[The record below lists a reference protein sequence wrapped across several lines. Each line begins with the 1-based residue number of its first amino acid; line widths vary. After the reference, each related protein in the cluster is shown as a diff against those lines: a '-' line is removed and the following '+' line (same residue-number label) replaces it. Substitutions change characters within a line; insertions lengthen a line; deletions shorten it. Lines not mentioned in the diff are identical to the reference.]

1 MCATPYGENADVLH
15 SDARV
20 EVMKQYPVMVAAGNL
35 FSGGMELAD
44 KVKEYVHKGGTFIVT
59 AENAAR
65 IWPEWKIG
73 KSRTVPAGGIVR
85 IGENELVERGNF
97 ELYRASLPDEAH
109 VLAMIGGEPV
119 ALTFPLGRGKL
130 YFRLQL
136 MA

>member
-65 IWPEWKIG
+65 IWHSLSLQDP
-73 KSRTVPAGGIVR
+73 RPLQTIVQ
-85 IGENELVERGNF
+85 I
-97 ELYRASLPDEAH
+97 
-109 VLAMIGGEPV
+109 
-119 ALTFPLGRGKL
+119 
-130 YFRLQL
+130 
-136 MA
+136 